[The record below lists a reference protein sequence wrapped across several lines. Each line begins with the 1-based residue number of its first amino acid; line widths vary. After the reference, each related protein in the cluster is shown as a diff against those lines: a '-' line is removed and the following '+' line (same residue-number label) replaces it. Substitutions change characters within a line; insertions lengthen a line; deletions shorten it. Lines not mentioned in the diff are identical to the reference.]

1 MYFDDHDPSH
11 VHAFKSGGQTKIALG
26 SLEVLPSLIL
36 IQGMSAKD
44 AKRAIELVTENQV
57 KLLEKWEELHG

>member
-44 AKRAIELVTENQV
+44 AKRAIELGSVDI
-57 KLLEKWEELHG
+57 LS